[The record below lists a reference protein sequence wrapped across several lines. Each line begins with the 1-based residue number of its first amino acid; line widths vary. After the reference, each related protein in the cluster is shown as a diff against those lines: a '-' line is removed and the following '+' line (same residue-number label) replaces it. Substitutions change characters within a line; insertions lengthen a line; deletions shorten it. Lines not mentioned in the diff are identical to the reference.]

1 MHPISTLENVSHSQ
15 MSIDVLEFG
24 FHTLRSGTG
33 CSVAAPECR
42 LLGMAS
48 PSPWMGILEKGLEW
62 IENVEIPN
70 YKYFGCEIKPV
81 FLASYLNLKHFM
93 TIFELSKPEVHH

>member
-1 MHPISTLENVSHSQ
+1 MGLDRRGRGGMATEVKAELSIASCKRIGKCLTQSVVS
-15 MSIDVLEFG
+15 DVLELVF

-48 PSPWMGILEKGLEW
+48 PSPWM
-62 IENVEIPN
+62 EI
-70 YKYFGCEIKPV
+70 
-81 FLASYLNLKHFM
+81 
-93 TIFELSKPEVHH
+93 